1 MADFNQTKPGA
12 KLTDLAAQYRN
23 QNLVKNVY
31 PVSDSDG
38 YSANHP
44 NALANGD
51 DKGRGNA
58 NYLDVFGEDIGTR
71 TDIHGNGESKTGRIN
86 NLNTN
91 LYSKKNEYSS
101 GNLDSGP
108 GFETPTNTPPA

>member
-1 MADFNQTKPGA
+1 MEDSNQNKPGE
-12 KLTDLAAQYRN
+12 KLTDLAAQYRK
-23 QNLVKNVY
+23 QNLVKNIY

-38 YSANHP
+38 YSSNHP

-51 DKGRGNA
+51 DRGRGNA

-71 TDIHGNGESKTGRIN
+71 TDIHGNGESNTGRNN
-86 NLNTN
+86 NLKTN
-91 LYSKKNEYSS
+91 AFSKKNEYSA

-108 GFETPTNTPPA
+108 GFGATTNSPAA

>member
-1 MADFNQTKPGA
+1 MPDYNQTKPGEQLT
-12 KLTDLAAQYRN
+12 KLSEQFRK

-44 NALANGD
+44 NALAD
-51 DKGRGNA
+51 RDERGRGNSIF
-58 NYLDVFGEDIGTR
+58 LDVFGEDIGTR
-71 TDIHGNGESKTGRIN
+71 TDIMGNGQSDTGRIN
-86 NLNTN
+86 NLKTN
-91 LYSKKNEYSS
+91 LYGKQNEYGA

-108 GFETPTNTPPA
+108 GFETKTNTPPA

>member
-1 MADFNQTKPGA
+1 MAESNNKPGEQLT
-12 KLTDLAAQYRN
+12 KLSEQYRN

-38 YSANHP
+38 YSSNHP

-51 DKGRGNA
+51 DKGRGNSI
-58 NYLDVFGEDIGTR
+58 YLDVFGEDIGTR
-71 TDIHGNGESKTGRIN
+71 TDIHGNGESNTGRVN
-86 NLNTN
+86 NLKTNTF
-91 LYSKKNEYSS
+91 SRDNEYSA

-108 GFETPTNTPPA
+108 GFETTTNSPSA

>member
-1 MADFNQTKPGA
+1 MPDYTQNKPGE
-12 KLTDLAAQYRN
+12 KLTELAAKYRK

-38 YSANHP
+38 YSPNHP

-71 TDIHGNGESKTGRIN
+71 TDIFGNGEANTGRNN
-86 NLNTN
+86 NLKTN
-91 LYSKKNEYSS
+91 LFSKKNEYSA

-108 GFETPTNTPPA
+108 GFVASTNTPPA

>member
-1 MADFNQTKPGA
+1 MPDYNQNKPGES
-12 KLTDLAAQYRN
+12 LTKMSEQFRK

-51 DKGRGNA
+51 DRGRGNSI
-58 NYLDVFGEDIGTR
+58 YLDVFGEDIGTR
-71 TDIHGNGESKTGRIN
+71 TDIMGNGEANTGRIN
-86 NLNTN
+86 NLKTN
-91 LYSKKNEYSS
+91 LYGKDNEYSA
-101 GNLDSGP
+101 GNIDSGP
-108 GFETPTNTPPA
+108 GFETKTSTPPA

>member
-1 MADFNQTKPGA
+1 MAESNNKPREQLTK
-12 KLTDLAAQYRN
+12 LSEQYRN

-51 DKGRGNA
+51 DKGRGNSI
-58 NYLDVFGEDIGTR
+58 YLDVFGNDIGTR
-71 TDIHGNGESKTGRIN
+71 TDIHGNGEANTGRVN
-86 NLNTN
+86 NLKTNT
-91 LYSKKNEYSS
+91 YSRDNEYSA

-108 GFETPTNTPPA
+108 GFETTTNSPAA

>member
-1 MADFNQTKPGA
+1 MPDYTQNKPGE
-12 KLTDLAAQYRN
+12 KLTELAAKYRN

-71 TDIHGNGESKTGRIN
+71 TDIFGNGEANTGRNN
-86 NLNTN
+86 NLKANAF
-91 LYSKKNEYSS
+91 SKKNEYSA

-108 GFETPTNTPPA
+108 GFVASTNTPPA